1 MLTQYWMS
9 DSALLWTWV
18 FQMFISL
25 LVKYSCFKGILH
37 IFLEIGSFYN
47 PPRVKQLSFYCFRI
61 HSADFLIFTTISV
74 TRQFLVSLTSILGK
88 KNTCIYYG
96 SQWDQKLSG
105 YLYSSKYQ
113 KIGWMDSMWMDSNG
127 PKCLTLRELNEP
139 ISKKKK
145 RKKSGVSL

>member
-1 MLTQYWMS
+1 
-9 DSALLWTWV
+9 
-18 FQMFISL
+18 MFISL

-88 KNTCIYYG
+88 KIHVYTMEVNETRNSLVIYILLNIRK
-96 SQWDQKLSG
+96 SAEW
-105 YLYSSKYQ
+105 
-113 KIGWMDSMWMDSNG
+113 IRCGWIRMDPN
-127 PKCLTLRELNEP
+127 
-139 ISKKKK
+139 
-145 RKKSGVSL
+145 V